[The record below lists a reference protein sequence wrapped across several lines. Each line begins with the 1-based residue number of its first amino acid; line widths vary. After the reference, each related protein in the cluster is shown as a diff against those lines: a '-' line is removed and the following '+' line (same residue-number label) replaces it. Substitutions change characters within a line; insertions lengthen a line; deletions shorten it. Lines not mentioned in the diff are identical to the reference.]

1 MDIGTIQ
8 ESNLIDEM
16 KRSYLDYAM
25 SVIVARALPDVRD
38 GLKPVHRRILY
49 AMHKVG
55 ITYSGRFR
63 KSATVVGEVLG
74 KYHPHGDMPVY
85 DALARM
91 AQDFSMRYPLIHGQG
106 NFGSVDG
113 DPPAAM
119 RYTEVKMARISQEM
133 LRDIE
138 KETVDHI
145 DNFDGSLQEPTI
157 LPASIPNL
165 LLMGA
170 DGIAV
175 GMATKIPPHNLGE
188 VVDALVFMIDKRRK
202 DSEILRDTQRKSDV
216 SVSSEKTEQSDTLS
230 SSEFSEEPVTTEDLM
245 QFIKG
250 PDFPTAGLIYDYE
263 EIKKVYATGR
273 GRIVMRAKA
282 DIEEL
287 KNGKNAIVVTEI
299 PYQVNKAT
307 MIARIAQ
314 LVKDKKI
321 PDISDLRDESDRR
334 GIRVVMELK
343 RGSIPKKVL
352 NRLYKNTQMQTPF
365 SANMVALVNGTP
377 QTLSIK
383 DILEEFIK
391 HRQTIIR
398 RRSEYEL
405 KEARAREHILLG
417 LKIAVDNIDEVINT
431 IRNAPDVDAARTQLM
446 EKFKL
451 SEIQAQAI
459 LDMQLKRLAALE
471 RQKIEDELAMVRET
485 IAYLEDLLAHPEKI
499 LGVIKDELLNVKKL
513 YNDDRRTRVFKGKVG
528 EFSEEDLIP
537 NEQTIVT
544 ISKTGYIKRVPK
556 GTFKSQRR
564 GGKGVVGMTTKEED
578 NIEHLL
584 NCQTHDYLLFFTNR
598 GRVFKLRTWE
608 IPEASRTAKGQA
620 VINLLSIEQG
630 ELVQSILPVPS
641 DAFEKEEKS
650 TILMATKNGVVKR
663 TEFSQYKNIKS
674 SGLITINLDKDDEVV
689 WVEWTSGDRD
699 IMLVTNQGKAIRFP
713 ESEVRPTG
721 RATRGVTGIKLG
733 KEDIVVSMEA
743 IRSKEPKST
752 DKRRKLFRDM
762 MVITKNGLGKRTDVN
777 EFRGQHRGGKGIKVA
792 NVTKRTGT
800 ISIALL
806 VTQDDNQL
814 IISSKKG
821 QVIKLPIKN
830 IPRLSRNT
838 QGVILMRM
846 KQGDE
851 PAAASTV

>member
-1 MDIGTIQ
+1 MNIGKIEPT
-8 ESNLIDEM
+8 NLIEEM
-16 KRSYLDYAM
+16 QRSYLDYAM

-55 ITYSGRFR
+55 LTHVSRFK

-91 AQDFSMRYPLIHGQG
+91 AQEFSMRYPLVHGQG
-106 NFGSVDG
+106 NFGSIDG

-119 RYTEVKMARISQEM
+119 RYTEVKMAKITQEVM
-133 LRDIE
+133 RDIE
-138 KETVDHI
+138 KETVDFVN
-145 DNFDGSLQEPTI
+145 NFDGSLQEPTV
-157 LPASIPNL
+157 LPAATPNL

-188 VVDALVFMIDKRRK
+188 VVDAIIFMIDRTTQKK
-202 DSEILRDTQRKSDV
+202 TVKATSEA
-216 SVSSEKTEQSDTLS
+216 TE
-230 SSEFSEEPVTTEDLM
+230 PITTEDLM

-250 PDFPTAGLIYDYE
+250 PDFPTAAHIYDHE

-273 GRIVMRAKA
+273 GKIVMRAKA
-282 DIEEL
+282 DIEDMS
-287 KNGKNAIVVTEI
+287 NGKSAIIVTEI

-307 MIARIAQ
+307 MITKIAQ

-352 NRLYKNTQMQTPF
+352 NRLFKYTQMQSTFP
-365 SANMVALVNGTP
+365 ANMVALVDGTP
-377 QTLSIK
+377 QTLSLK
-383 DILEEFIK
+383 DILEHFIK
-391 HRQTIIR
+391 HRQTIVK
-398 RRSEYEL
+398 RRSEFEL
-405 KEARAREHILLG
+405 RQAKAREHILLG

-431 IRNAPDVDAARTQLM
+431 IRKAPDVDTARTQLM
-446 EKFKL
+446 KKFDL

-471 RQKIEDELAMVRET
+471 RQKIEDELKMVREM
-485 IAYLEDLLAHPEKI
+485 IAYLEDLLSRPEKM
-499 LGVIKDELLNVKKL
+499 LGVIKDELKHIKEQ
-513 YNDDRRTRVFKGKVG
+513 YNDERRTRVYKGKVG
-528 EFSEEDLIP
+528 EFSEEDLIQ
-537 NEQTIVT
+537 NEQTLITV
-544 ISKTGYIKRVPK
+544 SKTGYIKRLPR
-556 GTFKSQRR
+556 GTFKLQRR

-578 NIEHLL
+578 NIEHMITA
-584 NCQTHDYLLFFTNR
+584 QTHDYLMFFTNQ
-598 GRVFKLRTWE
+598 GRVFRMRAWE
-608 IPEASRTAKGQA
+608 IPEGSRISKGQA
-620 VINLLSIEQG
+620 VINLLNIQQG
-630 ELVQSILPVPS
+630 ELVQSILAVPA
-641 DAFEKEEKS
+641 DAYEKQPKS

-663 TEFSQYKNIKS
+663 TEFSHYQNIKA
-674 SGLITINLDKDDEVV
+674 SGLITINLDSGDEVV

-699 IMLVTNQGKAIRFP
+699 IMLVTHLGKTIRFP
-713 ESEVRPTG
+713 EIEVRPTG
-721 RATRGVTGIKLG
+721 RATRGVTGIK
-733 KEDIVVSMEA
+733 
-743 IRSKEPKST
+743 RSKEDFVVAMEALKTETTAPA
-752 DKRRKLFRDM
+752 DKRIKTFKDLL
-762 MVITKNGLGKRTDVN
+762 VITQNGLGKRTDVN
-777 EFRGQHRGGKGIKVA
+777 EFRGQHRGGKGVKVA
-792 NVTKRTGT
+792 NVTKKTGP

-806 VTQDDNQL
+806 VDQDSEQ
-814 IISSKKG
+814 IVISSRKG
-821 QVIKLPIKN
+821 IVIKLPIKN

-846 KQGDE
+846 KSGDE
-851 PAAASTV
+851 PAAASAV